1 MSDDTGPGP
10 EPGSA
15 TRMAQW
21 VFPAPY
27 CLLVRTGIR
36 RERYAMFKEL
46 AGQVAFAYQQH
57 PERRSWSAYGTVAGS
72 AVQAYILIP
81 LEGLGDLD
89 TMVSLDRVLADIYGE
104 RATGLLEKFQD
115 CVVDMSSLVLNRLD
129 IGIMTPIARERP
141 PEYLYHVDLHVRPGD
156 AASFLEGMRQV
167 GHVLPETP
175 MVMFGTFAGPTRIHG
190 FVMGDSIGDLGMI
203 SSLQSHI
210 FSGYG
215 AQIGDRIISDMNRAL
230 VSSETAILRY
240 IGHQGR

>member
-1 MSDDTGPGP
+1 
-10 EPGSA
+10 
-15 TRMAQW
+15 MAQW
-21 VFPAPY
+21 VFPAPF

-89 TMVSLDRVLADIYGE
+89 TMASLDRVLGDIYGE
-104 RATGLLEKFQD
+104 RGLELLEKFQD

-129 IGIMTPIARERP
+129 VGIMTPVAREKP
-141 PEYLYHVDLHVRPGD
+141 PEYLYHVDLNIRPGD
-156 AASFLEGMRQV
+156 AAVFLEGMRQV
-167 GHVLPETP
+167 GQILPETP
-175 MVMFGTFAGPTRIHG
+175 MVVFGTFAGPTRIHG

-210 FSGYG
+210 ISGYG

-240 IGHQGR
+240 IGHQER